1 MQKNQ
6 LTRRTT
12 LANEPMKNFT
22 YEGSGEIRNTL
33 KAQYPQ
39 ILSEPIIENTENE
52 DGTDLSDSF
61 KSDSGSSSNYDGSA
75 GPKKGPVGIEITEI
89 EEQKLPADDHGLLF
103 DEELTP
109 ANAQIVMR
117 KLHLEIAKIK

>member
-1 MQKNQ
+1 M
-6 LTRRTT
+6 
-12 LANEPMKNFT
+12 
-22 YEGSGEIRNTL
+22 
-33 KAQYPQ
+33 
-39 ILSEPIIENTENE
+39 SEPIIENTENE